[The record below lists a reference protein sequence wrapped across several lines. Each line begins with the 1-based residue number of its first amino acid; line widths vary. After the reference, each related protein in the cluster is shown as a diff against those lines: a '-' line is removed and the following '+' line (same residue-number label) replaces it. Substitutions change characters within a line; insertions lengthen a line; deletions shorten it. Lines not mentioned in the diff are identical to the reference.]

1 MPYIVII
8 LLEQISWKALMNI
21 IIDFNSDE
29 ALYMQLRNQII
40 MGIATS
46 QLKEGQSLPS
56 VRVMAEDI
64 GINMH
69 TVNKAY
75 TILREDGFLRVDRR
89 RGAVISLD
97 IDKLKACADINEQIR
112 PLIAQAAAA
121 GISKE
126 EVLGIV
132 GSLYDEIENEK

>member
-1 MPYIVII
+1 
-8 LLEQISWKALMNI
+8 MNI

-75 TILREDGFLRVDRR
+75 TILREDGFVRVDRR

-97 IDKLKACADINEQIR
+97 IDKLKACADINGQIK

-121 GISKE
+121 GLSKE

>member
-1 MPYIVII
+1 
-8 LLEQISWKALMNI
+8 MNI

-40 MGIATS
+40 MGIATC

-75 TILREDGFLRVDRR
+75 TILREDGFVRVDRR
-89 RGAVISLD
+89 KGAVISLD
-97 IDKLKACADINEQIR
+97 IDKLKACADINGQIK

-121 GISKE
+121 GLSKE

>member
-1 MPYIVII
+1 M
-8 LLEQISWKALMNI
+8 EGTFMKI

-40 MGIATS
+40 FGIATS
-46 QLKEGQSLPS
+46 QLKEGEALPS

-75 TILREDGFLRVDRR
+75 TILRQDGFLRVDRR
-89 RGAVISLD
+89 RGAVICLD
-97 IDKLKACADINEQIR
+97 IDKIKACAGIQEQME

-126 EVLGIV
+126 ELLGLV
-132 GSLYDEIENEK
+132 SAVYDKIDDENQELKV